1 MKQSYATV
9 MAEVAR
15 SACVVCEHPSRD
27 EIEADRAAGRTYSVI
42 ARVLTR
48 IGDFGPDVS
57 PRTAA
62 RRVAIHFQEH
72 VGRR

>member
-1 MKQSYATV
+1 MMKSYETA
-9 MAEVAR
+9 MAEVTRPRCAI
-15 SACVVCEHPSRD
+15 CEHPSRD

-48 IGDFGPDVS
+48 IGDFGTDVS

-72 VGRR
+72 VR